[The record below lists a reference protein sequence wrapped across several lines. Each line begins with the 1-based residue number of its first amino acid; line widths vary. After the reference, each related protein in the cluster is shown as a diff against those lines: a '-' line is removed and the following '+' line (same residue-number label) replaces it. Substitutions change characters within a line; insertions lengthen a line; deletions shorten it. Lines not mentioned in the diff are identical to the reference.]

1 MTFFVP
7 YSNNADRIKCA
18 LCCLITKSVDNVTPL
33 LVDAR
38 ERHSLWKEFCS
49 CIFIICNSRMYI
61 TFFQVKFKCFALN
74 LGLFGFFVSFKEGKN
89 ACLVAEAHSH
99 RAVLL
104 IHCRW
109 AGCQSQLGGVVTLP
123 PCCCWGHLWGFCL
136 LRGLNQEP
144 SASQSRPSC
153 ADSYLMSALTHSEAK
168 VLCHN

>member
-7 YSNNADRIKCA
+7 YSNDADRIKCA

-74 LGLFGFFVSFKEGKN
+74 MGLFVKFYEGKN
-89 ACLVAEAHSH
+89 ACLLKLSH
-99 RAVLL
+99 HAVLPGSPQVSRVQRL
-104 IHCRW
+104 AWCCLPLLLEHVW
-109 AGCQSQLGGVVTLP
+109 GGGVFALGLEPGT
-123 PCCCWGHLWGFCL
+123 FCFPAQTPTDWATAPKL
-136 LRGLNQEP
+136 
-144 SASQSRPSC
+144 
-153 ADSYLMSALTHSEAK
+153 
-168 VLCHN
+168 

>member
-7 YSNNADRIKCA
+7 YSNDADRIKCA

-74 LGLFGFFVSFKEGKN
+74 LGLFVAFLWASMRGKMLVSLLKLTVIMP
-89 ACLVAEAHSH
+89 LVAWVTWVSCWFIAGEQGTKVSS
-99 RAVLL
+99 VLGAWTRNLLLPSPDPNRLGYCCPKVIALPNILVPIL
-104 IHCRW
+104 I
-109 AGCQSQLGGVVTLP
+109 
-123 PCCCWGHLWGFCL
+123 
-136 LRGLNQEP
+136 
-144 SASQSRPSC
+144 
-153 ADSYLMSALTHSEAK
+153 
-168 VLCHN
+168 